1 MKSLFLQVY
10 LVFLV
15 LFFSAFFLVYLF
27 TQLALRSVITQEIN
41 SSLSVMW
48 QSVASLVQEEDFQYD
63 EEIMVNFRR
72 GTGSFLK
79 VLKDGKPIEL
89 QPDKSVLNFPSKYGL
104 FLFEIN
110 GRQFAGYGNNYG
122 NYYIVVYKDITDKK
136 ALSEEFSKK
145 FVIGWLTLLFLY
157 TLIAYPLWRF
167 SFRVVRKLAQRI
179 KESNPAKLEGLDER
193 VPSELKPIVES
204 YNRLVERLSTY
215 INTQKFFFYHLSHEL
230 KTPLSIIR
238 TSADLALSRQRR
250 PLEMRELLLSIRDA
264 VDRATQTLEK
274 LLLLYRLEAQNV
286 IPKKEKLELRALVM
300 DVLKEFK
307 QLIESKNLNV
317 EVFQDNFE
325 VEGDYE
331 LVHSLFS
338 NLIENAIKYSFPNGT
353 IRVHKR
359 DTCLVIEDEGVGIPE
374 EDLKKVFE
382 PFFRSEQ
389 AKQEE
394 GLGLGLSIS
403 RAIVNIM
410 GWHIHIHSSP
420 NKGTSVKVCVKNF

>member
-136 ALSEEFSKK
+136 ALSEEFSKNSLL
-145 FVIGWLTLLFLY
+145 VGLLFCFY
-157 TLIAYPLWRF
+157 TL
-167 SFRVVRKLAQRI
+167 
-179 KESNPAKLEGLDER
+179 
-193 VPSELKPIVES
+193 
-204 YNRLVERLSTY
+204 
-215 INTQKFFFYHLSHEL
+215 
-230 KTPLSIIR
+230 
-238 TSADLALSRQRR
+238 
-250 PLEMRELLLSIRDA
+250 
-264 VDRATQTLEK
+264 
-274 LLLLYRLEAQNV
+274 
-286 IPKKEKLELRALVM
+286 
-300 DVLKEFK
+300 
-307 QLIESKNLNV
+307 
-317 EVFQDNFE
+317 
-325 VEGDYE
+325 
-331 LVHSLFS
+331 
-338 NLIENAIKYSFPNGT
+338 
-353 IRVHKR
+353 
-359 DTCLVIEDEGVGIPE
+359 
-374 EDLKKVFE
+374 
-382 PFFRSEQ
+382 
-389 AKQEE
+389 
-394 GLGLGLSIS
+394 
-403 RAIVNIM
+403 
-410 GWHIHIHSSP
+410 
-420 NKGTSVKVCVKNF
+420 

>member
-1 MKSLFLQVY
+1 
-10 LVFLV
+10 
-15 LFFSAFFLVYLF
+15 
-27 TQLALRSVITQEIN
+27 
-41 SSLSVMW
+41 
-48 QSVASLVQEEDFQYD
+48 
-63 EEIMVNFRR
+63 
-72 GTGSFLK
+72 
-79 VLKDGKPIEL
+79 
-89 QPDKSVLNFPSKYGL
+89 VLNFPSKYGL
-104 FLFEIN
+104 FLFEVN
-110 GRQFAGYGNNYG
+110 GRQFAGYGNTYG

-215 INTQKFFFYHLSHEL
+215 LNTQKFFFYHLSHEL

-286 IPKKEKLELRALVM
+286 IPKKEKLELRALIM
-300 DVLKEFK
+300 DVLEEFK

-317 EVFQDNFE
+317 EIFQDSFE

-331 LVHSLFS
+331 LVRSLLS

-359 DTCLVIEDEGVGIPE
+359 DTCLV
-374 EDLKKVFE
+374 
-382 PFFRSEQ
+382 
-389 AKQEE
+389 
-394 GLGLGLSIS
+394 
-403 RAIVNIM
+403 
-410 GWHIHIHSSP
+410 
-420 NKGTSVKVCVKNF
+420 

>member
-27 TQLALRSVITQEIN
+27 TQLTLRSVIIQEIN

-63 EEIMVNFRR
+63 EEVMINFRK

-79 VLKDGKPIEL
+79 ILKDGKPIEL

-136 ALSEEFSKK
+136 NLSEEFSKK

-215 INTQKFFFYHLSHEL
+215 LNTQKFFFYHLSHEL

-300 DVLKEFK
+300 DVLEEFK

-317 EVFQDNFE
+317 EIFQDSFE

-331 LVHSLFS
+331 LVHSLLS

-353 IRVHKR
+353 IRIHKR

-374 EDLKKVFE
+374 GDLKKVFE

-389 AKQEE
+389 AKHEE

-403 RAIVNIM
+403 RAIVQIL
-410 GWHIHIHSSP
+410 GWQIDIHSSP
-420 NKGTSVKVCVKNF
+420 NKGTSVKVCVRNF